1 MYNIP
6 TYLCQKRIYLFL
18 TVLVF
23 GPKQSGIDID
33 VFLEPVMQEFERLWT
48 YGELIYDAFRQE
60 DFTLR
65 AIIFVTIN
73 DHPAL
78 FALSRQ
84 IKGKTGCLVC
94 LDDIKWV
101 FLDGSK
107 KVVYIRNRRFL
118 KIGHKY
124 RSKLYLRYYGNIE
137 ENEPPP
143 KRHHNGE
150 HVYKMVKNIRII
162 YGKKRSDGTIR
173 DRSTP
178 PMPLMLCT
186 CRRMSLRVSLLPRW
200 TQVKGWSESM
210 ERHGAA
216 KCDARAS
223 PGT

>member
-1 MYNIP
+1 
-6 TYLCQKRIYLFL
+6 
-18 TVLVF
+18 
-23 GPKQSGIDID
+23 

-178 PMPLMLCT
+178 PIGGVPFKKQSIFFQYLPYWPELEVSHAIDAMHMQKNVFESLIATSMDPSQ
-186 CRRMSLRVSLLPRW
+186 RMV
-200 TQVKGWSESM
+200 
-210 ERHGAA
+210 
-216 KCDARAS
+216 
-223 PGT
+223 